1 MSQKSTVLLLFEDP
15 DADAPGV
22 DPEVA
27 FVEVVR
33 SPVGVSFHGKKCSE
47 KGLASEINTSKVC
60 LQGEE
65 IKVYS
70 DAFIRKMCPKLCFFF
85 LPNTAGNLTWVRNR
99 LIFKLHKLSIS
110 V

>member
-65 IKVYS
+65 INVYN
-70 DAFIRKMCPKLCFFF
+70 DAFISEMCPNLSFVFFS
-85 LPNTAGNLTWVRNR
+85 NAAGNL
-99 LIFKLHKLSIS
+99 
-110 V
+110 

>member
-70 DAFIRKMCPKLCFFF
+70 DAFFRKICPKLCLVFF
-85 LPNTAGNLTWVRNR
+85 LILLATLLGLETDSLLTS
-99 LIFKLHKLSIS
+99 LGKY
-110 V
+110 